1 MKTAAFKLVAGVVA
15 AQLVIVSTTL
25 AACFVTRNAK
35 CDGSKVSEMLTAIT
49 AQAFALY
56 ASEK

>member
-1 MKTAAFKLVAGVVA
+1 MKRAAFRLVAGVVA
-15 AQLVIVSTTL
+15 AQLVIVSSTL
-25 AACFVTRNAK
+25 AACFVTRNDK

>member
-1 MKTAAFKLVAGVVA
+1 MKRAAFRLVAGVVA
-15 AQLVIVSTTL
+15 AQLVIVSSTL
-25 AACFVTRNAK
+25 AACFVTGNDR